1 MTKYT
6 IYLVCKAL
14 NVGKVSIVE
23 AANLWEAKAKA
34 LSMYPGYELAS
45 C

>member
-6 IYLVCKAL
+6 IYLACKAL

-23 AANLWEAKAKA
+23 AANLPLAKAKA